1 MQLDTSLSL
10 ELVITILA
18 ILGAVWR
25 LDHRVDKKLSDQ
37 HSDSKDQI
45 SELKDQIT
53 NLQADFAELRK
64 EVKADFAE
72 LRKEVK
78 ADIAELRKEVKAD
91 FAELR
96 KEVKADI
103 AELRKEVKADI
114 ATSRRESQAENVRL
128 GEKIDNC
135 TQRVARLEG
144 IILAREDL
152 VGTIAETPQQ

>member
-45 SELKDQIT
+45 TELKDQFT
-53 NLQADFAELRK
+53 NLQ
-64 EVKADFAE
+64 ADFAE

-91 FAELR
+91 F
-96 KEVKADI
+96 